1 MSKILKPLFFL
12 FGVGLF
18 AWAVRAVDF
27 SDVTQH
33 LLTLGWGFGLVFLAY
48 ALVAYFDARS
58 WQFAFKPEE
67 AARLTTFA
75 LWKVRT
81 IGEAFNAIT
90 PFGSLGGE
98 PVKAHFLKE
107 QYGLGYKQGL
117 ASQVVARTTLTLSL
131 ILFIIP
137 GTVFLFQTEGIDEA
151 FATGSA
157 TGLIIFSVLIAL
169 FLLFQTTGCLSV
181 LVGWFDRS
189 FPKSEARPAV
199 DHLLALCNMMSGY
212 YRNHPRLCFQSI
224 FYAWLGWMAGVLELY
239 FTLYF
244 FGVELSWTEL
254 WTIEAI
260 LQLVRAGSFFIP
272 LSLGAQEA
280 GLVVIFVAMGLT
292 GNLGLAVS
300 LVRRI
305 RELIWIGL
313 GLLLGGSA
321 AFKPVRVPVEY
332 PEQP

>member
-18 AWAVRAVDF
+18 AWAVSTVDF
-27 SDVTQH
+27 KDVTHH
-33 LLTLGWGFGLVFLAY
+33 LLDMGWGFLLIFLAY
-48 ALVAYFDARS
+48 GLVAYFDARS

-67 AARLTTFA
+67 VKRLTTFA

-81 IGEAFNAIT
+81 IGESFNAIT

-117 ASQVVARTTLTLSL
+117 ASQVVARTTLMLSL
-131 ILFIIP
+131 LLFMIP
-137 GTVFLFQTEGIDEA
+137 GTVFLFLTDGIDET
-151 FATGSA
+151 FKNGSA
-157 TGLIIFSVLIAL
+157 AGLITFSVLIIL
-169 FLLFQTTGCLSV
+169 FLLFQTTGCLSI
-181 LVGWFDRS
+181 LVGWFDRT

-199 DHLLALCNMMSGY
+199 DHLLQLCNMMSGY
-212 YRNHPRLCFQSI
+212 YREHHTLCFKSI
-224 FYAWLGWMAGVLELY
+224 WYGWLGWVAGVIELY

-244 FGVELSWTEL
+244 LGVELSWMEL

-260 LQLVRAGSFFIP
+260 LQLVRVGSFFIP
-272 LSLGAQEA
+272 VSLGAQEA
-280 GLVVIFVAMGLT
+280 GLVVIFMSMGMS
-292 GNLGLAVS
+292 GPLGLAVS

-321 AFKPVRVPVEY
+321 AFKPMRIPAESS
-332 PEQP
+332 EQP